1 MDASFDQFGG
11 GGWGDQGEQELAA
24 SQFQK
29 NIYDKV
35 PVPVAIDVLISMTG
49 DEEKYV
55 LGNFSFNTVQL
66 MGKVANVSEVD
77 QCTTYELCDA
87 MATDIRVAKRFTV
100 IRYLTA
106 DLQPV
111 KDEVFTIGQLVQVIG
126 KLRLYNNRLSVVCFN
141 IREVE
146 IDEIAIHKL
155 ECKLAK
161 IYFEKNL
168 TEFSLGIV
176 ENDTIFHGKVSNQRP
191 GSSIGHSFVGN
202 MATPIRKLSGT
213 TTQVTANRPQM
224 YQQQQQL
231 NFPAHWTHQQQKIYE
246 FIKHNAIGEA
256 GVHKDVIRNAL
267 GLNASCNTDLAILS
281 NEGSIYATIDDDHF
295 GTIV

>member
-11 GGWGDQGEQELAA
+11 GGWGDQGEQEFAA

-87 MATDIRVAKRFTV
+87 MATDIH
-100 IRYLTA
+100 
-106 DLQPV
+106 
-111 KDEVFTIGQLVQVIG
+111 EVFTIGQLVQVIG
-126 KLRLYNNRLSVVCFN
+126 KLRLYNNRLSAVCFN

-191 GSSIGHSFVGN
+191 GSSIGHSFAGN
-202 MATPIRKLSGT
+202 MATPNRKLSGT
-213 TTQVTANRPQM
+213 TTQMTANRPQM
-224 YQQQQQL
+224 YQQKQQL
-231 NFPAHWTHQQQKIYE
+231 NFPTHWTHQQQKIYE

-281 NEGSIYATIDDDHF
+281 NEGSIYATI
-295 GTIV
+295 GN